1 MKNVNSNN
9 MQKAASLIN
18 EMNGNKNNVKVI
30 RKERGLL
37 EKDNSS
43 EDRVIL
49 AEDNRQ
55 ILFG

>member
-18 EMNGNKNNVKVI
+18 EMNGNRNNVKVI

>member
-1 MKNVNSNN
+1 MDAQILEQANALVNDITNN
-9 MQKAASLIN
+9 K
-18 EMNGNKNNVKVI
+18 VKVL

-37 EKDNSS
+37 EKKENDD
-43 EDRVIL
+43 EKIIL

>member
-1 MKNVNSNN
+1 MSYTNSNDMHRAN
-9 MQKAASLIN
+9 TLIN
-18 EMNGNKNNVKVI
+18 EMNGGKNTVKVI

-43 EDRVIL
+43 EDKIIL